1 MRKHMKIKIFFTLLF
16 SCLLISCDGTLG
28 GFDNRIFSTPKKNI
42 EKAIDTLFVNNAEL
56 EIPEKWKEYDTWE
69 KRGFG
74 SLDTR
79 IFYFQS
85 EPEEMY
91 YVSFVGDGNEKQD
104 ENGPTILAIR
114 SIFTKRHNKWL
125 KEEDCDDNL
134 KERIE
139 NRFDTE
145 IISKLEKY
153 SGIKAIRKH

>member
-1 MRKHMKIKIFFTLLF
+1 MKIKIFFILLF
-16 SCLLISCDGTLG
+16 GYLLISCDGTLG
-28 GFDNRIFSTPKKNI
+28 GFDRRNFETPKKNI
-42 EKAIDTLFVNNAEL
+42 EKAIDTLFKKNAEL
-56 EIPEKWKEYDTWE
+56 EIPEKWKEYDNW
-69 KRGFG
+69 KKSGYDF
-74 SLDTR
+74 LDTR

-91 YVSFVGDGNEKQD
+91 YISFVADGNEKQD

-125 KEEDCDDNL
+125 KEEDFTVDE

-139 NRFDTE
+139 NRFDAE

-153 SGIKAIRKH
+153 SGIKAIREN

>member
-1 MRKHMKIKIFFTLLF
+1 MKIKIFFILLF
-16 SCLLISCDGTLG
+16 GYLLISCDGTLG
-28 GFDNRIFSTPKKNI
+28 GFDNRNFETPKQNI
-42 EKAIDTLFVNNAEL
+42 EKAIETLFVKNPEL
-56 EIPEKWKEYDTWE
+56 EISEKWRDYDTWK

-74 SLDTR
+74 FLDTR

-91 YVSFVGDGNEKQD
+91 YVSFVEDGNEKQN
-104 ENGPTILAIR
+104 EKGPTILAIR
-114 SIFTKRHNKWL
+114 SVFTKRHSQWL
-125 KEEDCDDNL
+125 KEEDFYDSE

-153 SGIKAIRKH
+153 SGLKATRKH

>member
-1 MRKHMKIKIFFTLLF
+1 MKLKVFFALLF
-16 SCLLISCDGTLG
+16 NCLLISCDGTLG
-28 GFDNRIFSTPKKNI
+28 GFSERSFDTPKQNI
-42 EKAIDTLFVNNAEL
+42 EKAIDTVFAKNPEL
-56 EIPEKWKEYDTWE
+56 KIPEKWKVHNDWE

-74 SLDTR
+74 FLDTR

-91 YVSFVGDGNEKQD
+91 YVSFVADGNEKQD

-114 SIFTKRHNKWL
+114 SVFTKRHNQWL
-125 KEEDCDDNL
+125 KEEDFDD
-134 KERIE
+134 KTIERIE

-153 SGIKAIRKH
+153 SGLKATRKD

>member
-1 MRKHMKIKIFFTLLF
+1 MKIRTFIILLF

-28 GFDNRIFSTPKKNI
+28 GFDNRNFETPKQNI
-42 EKAIDTLFVNNAEL
+42 EKAIETLFVKNPKF
-56 EIPEKWKEYDTWE
+56 EIPEKWKVNDNWK

-74 SLDTR
+74 FLDTR

-91 YVSFVGDGNEKQD
+91 YVSFVENGKEKQN

-114 SIFTKRHNKWL
+114 SIFSKRHNQWL
-125 KEEDCDDNL
+125 NEEDFENDE

-139 NRFDTE
+139 KRFDME

-153 SGIKAIRKH
+153 SGIKATKEY

>member
-1 MRKHMKIKIFFTLLF
+1 MKIKIFFILLF
-16 SCLLISCDGTLG
+16 SCLLSNCGTLG
-28 GFDNRIFSTPKKNI
+28 GFDSRNFATPKKNI
-42 EKAIDTLFVNNAEL
+42 EKAIDTLFIKNPEL

-125 KEEDCDDNL
+125 KEEDFGDDE

-139 NRFDTE
+139 KRFDTE

-153 SGIKAIRKH
+153 SGIKATRHN

>member
-1 MRKHMKIKIFFTLLF
+1 MKIKIFFILLF
-16 SCLLISCDGTLG
+16 GYLLISCDGTLG
-28 GFDNRIFSTPKKNI
+28 GFDSRNFATPKKNI
-42 EKAIDTLFVNNAEL
+42 EKAIDTLFNKNAEL
-56 EIPEKWKEYDTWE
+56 EIPEKWKEYDNWK
-69 KRGFG
+69 KRGYDF
-74 SLDTR
+74 LDTR

-91 YVSFVGDGNEKQD
+91 YVSFVTDGNEKQD

-125 KEEDCDDNL
+125 KEEDFSVDE

-139 NRFDTE
+139 NRFDAE

-153 SGIKAIRKH
+153 SGIKAIREN

>member
-1 MRKHMKIKIFFTLLF
+1 MQIKLFFILLF

-28 GFDNRIFSTPKKNI
+28 GFDNRNFETPKQNI
-42 EKAIDTLFVNNAEL
+42 EKAIETLLVKNPEL
-56 EIPEKWKEYDTWE
+56 EIPEKWNDNDNWK

-74 SLDTR
+74 FLDTR

-91 YVSFVGDGNEKQD
+91 YVSFVEDGNEKQNK
-104 ENGPTILAIR
+104 NGPTILAIR
-114 SIFTKRHNKWL
+114 SVFTKRHNQWL
-125 KEEDCDDNL
+125 KEEDFDYNT

-153 SGIKAIRKH
+153 SGLKATRKH

>member
-1 MRKHMKIKIFFTLLF
+1 MKIKIFLFFLF
-16 SCLLISCDGTLG
+16 SLIFFNCGTLG
-28 GFDNRIFSTPKKNI
+28 GFDSRNFTTPKKNI
-42 EKAIDTLFVNNAEL
+42 EKAIDTLFAKNPEL
-56 EIPEKWKEYDTWE
+56 VIPEKWKSNDDWK

-74 SLDTR
+74 FLDTR

-91 YVSFVGDGNEKQD
+91 YVSFVSDGNEKQD
-104 ENGPTILAIR
+104 ENGPTILAVR
-114 SIFTKRHNKWL
+114 SVFTKRHNKWL
-125 KEEDCDDNL
+125 KEEDFDDNA

-153 SGIKAIRKH
+153 SGLKATRKH

>member
-1 MRKHMKIKIFFTLLF
+1 MKIKIFFILLL

-28 GFDNRIFSTPKKNI
+28 GFENRNFETPKQNI
-42 EKAIDTLFVNNAEL
+42 EKAINTLFAKNPEL

-91 YVSFVGDGNEKQD
+91 YVSFVSDGNEKQD

-114 SIFTKRHNKWL
+114 SVFTKRHNQWL
-125 KEEDCDDNL
+125 KEEDFDDNT

-145 IISKLEKY
+145 IITKLEKY
-153 SGIKAIRKH
+153 IGARATRTK

>member
-1 MRKHMKIKIFFTLLF
+1 MKIKIFLFFLF
-16 SCLLISCDGTLG
+16 SLIFFNCGTLG
-28 GFDNRIFSTPKKNI
+28 GFDSRNFTTHKKNI
-42 EKAIDTLFVNNAEL
+42 EKAIDTLFAKNPEL
-56 EIPEKWKEYDTWE
+56 VIPEKWKSNDDWK

-74 SLDTR
+74 FLDTR

-91 YVSFVGDGNEKQD
+91 YVSFVSDGNEKQD
-104 ENGPTILAIR
+104 ENGPTILAVR
-114 SIFTKRHNKWL
+114 SVFTKRHNKWL
-125 KEEDCDDNL
+125 KEEDFDDNA

-153 SGIKAIRKH
+153 SGLKATRKH

>member
-1 MRKHMKIKIFFTLLF
+1 MKIKIFFILLF
-16 SCLLISCDGTLG
+16 GSLLISCDGTLG
-28 GFDNRIFSTPKKNI
+28 GFDSRYFVTPKKNI
-42 EKAIDTLFVNNAEL
+42 EKAIDTLFVKNTEL

-91 YVSFVGDGNEKQD
+91 YVSFVSDGNEKQD
-104 ENGPTILAIR
+104 EKGPTILAIR
-114 SIFTKRHNKWL
+114 SVFTKRHNQWF
-125 KEEDCDDNL
+125 KEEDFDDNT

-153 SGIKAIRKH
+153 SGSKATRKP

>member
-1 MRKHMKIKIFFTLLF
+1 MKIKIFFILLF
-16 SCLLISCDGTLG
+16 SCLLSNCGTLG
-28 GFDNRIFSTPKKNI
+28 GFDSRNFATPKKNI
-42 EKAIDTLFVNNAEL
+42 EKAIDTLFIKNPEL

-91 YVSFVGDGNEKQD
+91 YISFVGDGNEKQD

-125 KEEDCDDNL
+125 KEEDFGDDE

-139 NRFDTE
+139 KRFDTE

-153 SGIKAIRKH
+153 SGIKATRHN